1 MTEVIEIPDLQMIKQ
16 QIQVYFDGLYTSDPQ
31 KLSRVFHPQAHYI
44 TPSQGDFL
52 QLSLQEYLQR
62 VSQRTSLEGT
72 GFIRTDQ
79 IEQIEL
85 LSEDTALAVV
95 TCSLPGRR
103 FTDLLSLVKTEGG
116 WTIVSKVFHWEPLPE
131 SERTTP

>member
-1 MTEVIEIPDLQMIKQ
+1 MIDVLQSPDRQKIEQL
-16 QIQVYFDGLYTSDPQ
+16 IQVYFDGLYTSDTQ
-31 KLSRVFHPQAHYI
+31 KLSQVFHPQAHYI

-52 QLSLQEYLQR
+52 QLSLQAYLQR

-72 GFIRTDQ
+72 GFIRTDR
-79 IEQIEL
+79 IEQIEQ

-95 TCSLPGRR
+95 NCSLPGRS
-103 FTDLLSLVKTEGG
+103 FTDLLSLVKTEGR
-116 WTIVSKVFHWEPLPE
+116 WTIVSKVFHWEPLPD

>member
-1 MTEVIEIPDLQMIKQ
+1 MDEVLQSPDRQMIENLL
-16 QIQVYFDGLYTSDPQ
+16 QVYFDGLYTSDPQ
-31 KLSRVFHPQAHYI
+31 KLSEVFHPQAHYI

-52 QLSLQEYLQR
+52 QLSLQQYLQR

-72 GFIRTDQ
+72 GFIRTDRIER
-79 IEQIEL
+79 IEQ

-103 FTDLLSLVKTEGG
+103 FKDLLALAKTEGR
-116 WTIVSKVFHWEPLPE
+116 WTIVSKVFHWDPLPE
-131 SERTTP
+131 SERMNP